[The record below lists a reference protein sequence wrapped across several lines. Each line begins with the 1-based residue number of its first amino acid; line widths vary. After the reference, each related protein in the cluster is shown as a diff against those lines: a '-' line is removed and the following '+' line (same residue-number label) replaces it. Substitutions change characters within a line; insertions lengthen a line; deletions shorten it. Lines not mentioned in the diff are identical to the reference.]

1 MCVITRVVSVGE
13 ADVTTE
19 ADLDPD
25 GVFATHWRPDGE
37 LPEAFFLEVMAQ
49 TIGIWSHVH
58 DDLTVVPVGD
68 RKADA
73 GLLLSV
79 RGQDRALRQERRGHS
94 CLHYVEDD
102 ARRPSR
108 GLRGHGL
115 VQRRSRRFGTPH
127 RLPAA

>member
-68 RKADA
+68 RKD
-73 GLLLSV
+73 
-79 RGQDRALRQERRGHS
+79 QDRALRQERRGHS

>member
-68 RKADA
+68 TTGRPTRGFCFRCAA
-73 GLLLSV
+73 SGSSAASGEARALLS
-79 RGQDRALRQERRGHS
+79 ALCRR
-94 CLHYVEDD
+94 
-102 ARRPSR
+102 
-108 GLRGHGL
+108 
-115 VQRRSRRFGTPH
+115 
-127 RLPAA
+127 

>member
-19 ADLDPD
+19 ADLDSD

-58 DDLTVVPVGD
+58 DDLTVVPLV
-68 RKADA
+68 
-73 GLLLSV
+73 L
-79 RGQDRALRQERRGHS
+79 RAIPPMKDG
-94 CLHYVEDD
+94 
-102 ARRPSR
+102 AK
-108 GLRGHGL
+108 
-115 VQRRSRRFGTPH
+115 RSFS
-127 RLPAA
+127 